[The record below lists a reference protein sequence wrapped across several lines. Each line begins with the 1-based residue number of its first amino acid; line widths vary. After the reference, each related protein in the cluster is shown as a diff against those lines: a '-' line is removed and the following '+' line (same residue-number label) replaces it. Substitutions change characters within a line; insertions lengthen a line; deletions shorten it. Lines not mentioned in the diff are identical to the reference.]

1 MYHSFLIHSSAD
13 GHLGCFHVLAIVNS
27 AAMNTGVHQSPSI
40 LKAIDFSVFIFRNTL
55 KALKTVSSLPSSCS
69 LHCLD
74 VLSACTADAGK
85 KLRSLDPGLSDS
97 TDPERDLR
105 EPSTAVSCSPA
116 NSSLA
121 PVFLGDPVTT
131 NHPNG
136 YHCRRAVLI
145 KTEGPWAPQL

>member
-27 AAMNTGVHQSPSI
+27 AAMNTGVHESPSI
-40 LKAIDFSVFIFRNTL
+40 LKAIDFSVFINTL
-55 KALKTVSSLPSSCS
+55 KPLKTLSSLPSSCS

-74 VLSACTADAGK
+74 VLSVCTADAGK

-121 PVFLGDPVTT
+121 PVCLGDSVTT
-131 NHPNG
+131 TTQMAIT
-136 YHCRRAVLI
+136 AVRLC
-145 KTEGPWAPQL
+145 

>member
-1 MYHSFLIHSSAD
+1 MCTSISLSIVTY

-27 AAMNTGVHQSPSI
+27 AAMNTGVHESPSI
-40 LKAIDFSVFIFRNTL
+40 LKAIDFSVFINTL
-55 KALKTVSSLPSSCS
+55 KPLKTLSSLPSSCS

-74 VLSACTADAGK
+74 VLSVCTADAGK

-116 NSSLA
+116 NSSLP
-121 PVFLGDPVTT
+121 PVCLGDSVTT
-131 NHPNG
+131 TTQMAIT
-136 YHCRRAVLI
+136 AVRLC
-145 KTEGPWAPQL
+145 